1 MRGCQQLLDKMSGE
15 LAALCNMDSS
25 PVPSE
30 SVLSRMKEHG
40 IAVPENLPAYGYCSE
55 TDTTVM
61 NFHIMNL
68 LDAYDF
74 LSALHRE

>member
-1 MRGCQQLLDKMSGE
+1 MSGE

-61 NFHIMNL
+61 NFHITNL